1 MAERLNALVLKTSLR
16 ESVTGVQIPE
26 PPLFII
32 NIFKTMNEVTV
43 TVLPHPVTMFMLGGM
58 LLGLILL
65 FMAYMKTSNEVK
77 EYKRELRK
85 INDNLEV
92 SKVDIS
98 KAVNEISRK
107 VDSRIDKALGSIKK

>member
-1 MAERLNALVLKTSLR
+1 
-16 ESVTGVQIPE
+16 
-26 PPLFII
+26 
-32 NIFKTMNEVTV
+32 MNEVTV

-65 FMAYMKTSNEVK
+65 FSAYMKTSNEVK
-77 EYKRELRK
+77 DYKRELRK

-92 SKVDIS
+92 SKNDIN